1 MDVGFVPLAEICL
14 KPVGFV
20 QTDAVGKEINSKTAV
35 SKIVFNQEYLEALE
49 GIEDFSHLFV
59 LFWLHETSENNR
71 KMLKT
76 HPCGRDDLP
85 LVGLFATCTPY
96 RPNPIGLT
104 RVKLLGVQG
113 NVITV
118 QGLDAFNGTPVLD
131 IKPFDHYEKTSD
143 FKIADWWKQIVKERK
158 KKKNV

>member
-1 MDVGFVPLAEICL
+1 MSISKMCL

-20 QTDAVGKEINSKTAV
+20 QTEAVGKEVNIKTVV
-35 SKIVFNQEYLEALE
+35 SKIVFNEEYLEALS

-59 LFWLHETSENNR
+59 LFWLHETSEKNR
-71 KMLKT
+71 KKLKT
-76 HPCGRDDLP
+76 HPCGREDMP
-85 LVGLFATCTPY
+85 LVGLFATCTPH

-104 RVKLLGVQG
+104 RVKLLDVQG

-131 IKPFDHYEKTSD
+131 IKPFDHWEKTDD
-143 FKIADWWKQIVKERK
+143 FRIADWWKQIVKERK

>member
-1 MDVGFVPLAEICL
+1 MSMSKMCL

-20 QTDAVGKEINSKTAV
+20 QTEAVGKEVNIKTVV
-35 SKIVFNQEYLEALE
+35 SKIVFNEEYLEALS

-59 LFWLHETSENNR
+59 LFWLHETSEKNR
-71 KMLKT
+71 KKLKT
-76 HPCGRDDLP
+76 HPCGREDMP
-85 LVGLFATCTPY
+85 LVGLFATCTPH

-104 RVKLLGVQG
+104 RVKLLDVQG

-131 IKPFDHYEKTSD
+131 IKPFDHWEKTDD
-143 FKIADWWKQIVKERK
+143 FRIADWWKQIVKERK